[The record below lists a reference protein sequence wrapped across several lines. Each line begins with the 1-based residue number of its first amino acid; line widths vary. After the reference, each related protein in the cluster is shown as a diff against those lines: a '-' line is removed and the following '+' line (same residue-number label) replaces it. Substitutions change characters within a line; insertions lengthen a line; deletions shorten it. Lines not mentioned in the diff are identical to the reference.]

1 MEQDSKKNWQFVFKP
16 AYDILIPD
24 LILRILIFAYAL
36 FYLKER
42 DLLDQ
47 FFVIAANL
55 LLVLLTVYMAKRRK
69 IALTSFLRMRLL
81 SYKSV
86 PDDNSEIQYEEPNI
100 YIRTSVITDNAYLL
114 AFFVLIPVLAGCS
127 AFGILFCRTCENS
140 ISEFVVILITLIM
153 IVFNSV
159 LLHANQHQFISR
171 KLLTVKLNGTKYK
184 VSEKEEM
191 IGFLNRKLSFRK
203 PMKLYE
209 MNDFLIIDCQ
219 KKIEIYKN
227 RLESLS
233 FESVF
238 LGALS
243 FASFIQISSQENF
256 PFKKVLTV
264 FKHFD
269 VVIASDTI
277 RTDIAFPLIVMGSL
291 VSSVFYITVLIK
303 RFAILKSLENTQLK
317 IERAKAWNK
326 YEEMSHEVK
335 YTDQIQIEL
344 AKASEMSERINSNL
358 NMASIIRKIGLYF
371 FFTIVLIA
379 AKMISLELFFI
390 LLTITVYGIFASS
403 IMNGELEK
411 IAEKLPKKMQFLTRS
426 EFTSE
431 KK

>member
-1 MEQDSKKNWQFVFKP
+1 MEQDSKKKWQFVFKP

-24 LILRILIFAYAL
+24 LILRILIFVYAL
-36 FYLKER
+36 FNLEDR

-55 LLVLLTVYMAKRRK
+55 LLVLLTIYMAKRRK

-86 PDDNSEIQYEEPNI
+86 PDDNNEIQYQEPNI
-100 YIRTSVITDNAYLL
+100 HIRTSVITENAYLL
-114 AFFVLIPVLAGCS
+114 AFFVLIPILAGCS
-127 AFGILFCRTCENS
+127 AFSILFC
-140 ISEFVVILITLIM
+140 ITLIM
-153 IVFNSV
+153 IVFNAVV
-159 LLHANQHQFISR
+159 LYTNQHQFISR
-171 KLLTVKLNGTKYK
+171 KLLSVKLDGTKYK
-184 VSEKEEM
+184 VSEKEELV
-191 IGFLNRKLSFRK
+191 GFLNRKLSFRK
-203 PMKLYE
+203 PMKLHE

-243 FASFIQISSQENF
+243 FASFIQISSQEGF
-256 PFKKVLTV
+256 DFDIFLTV
-264 FKHFD
+264 FKQID

-277 RTDIAFPLIVMGSL
+277 RTNIAFPFIVMGSL

-326 YEEMSHEVK
+326 HEETNHEVK

-344 AKASEMSERINSNL
+344 ARASEMSERINSNL

-390 LLTITVYGIFASS
+390 LLTITLYGIFASS
-403 IMNGELEK
+403 IMNGEIEK
-411 IAEKLPKKMQFLTRS
+411 IANKLPKSMQFLTRS

-431 KK
+431 RK

>member
-1 MEQDSKKNWQFVFKP
+1 MEEDSKKNWQFVFKP

-24 LILRILIFAYAL
+24 LILRILIFVYAL

-42 DLLDQ
+42 DFLDQ
-47 FFVIAANL
+47 FFVIGANL
-55 LLVLLTVYMAKRRK
+55 LLVILTVYMAKRRK

-86 PDDNSEIQYEEPNI
+86 PDDNNEIHYQEPNI
-100 YIRTSVITDNAYLL
+100 FIRTSVITDNAYLL

-127 AFGILFCRTCENS
+127 AFSILFCRTCENS
-140 ISEFVVILITLIM
+140 IPEFALILVTLIM

-159 LLHANQHQFISR
+159 FLYTNQHQFISR
-171 KLLTVKLNGTKYK
+171 KLLSVKLNGTKYK
-184 VSEKEEM
+184 VSEKEEL

-203 PMKLYE
+203 PMRLHE

-243 FASFIQISSQENF
+243 FASFIQISSQDNF
-256 PFKKVLTV
+256 DFEKFLTV
-264 FKHFD
+264 FKHLN

-277 RTDIAFPLIVMGSL
+277 RTDIAFPFIVMGSL

-326 YEEMSHEVK
+326 HEEMNHEVK

-344 AKASEMSERINSNL
+344 AKANEMSERINSNL

-390 LLTITVYGIFASS
+390 LLTITVYGILASS
-403 IMNGELEK
+403 IMNGEIEK

-431 KK
+431 TK